1 MVNGMLVKP
10 AESFLNLVREVV
22 EMSNITK
29 VTQ

>member
-10 AESFLNLVREVV
+10 AESFLNLVREVA